1 MTSLTSVVKVQLLGA
16 RRPQWSSPLLS
27 YHHDLISFVPEAD
40 TAGPGHECLQV
51 PEVPGGL
58 NNLRGIAGLLAPR
71 LLSLLVVNACYWCV
85 LYGIFT
91 PPSILLGA

>member
-1 MTSLTSVVKVQLLGA
+1 MTSLASVVKVQLLGA
-16 RRPQWSSPLLS
+16 RRPQWSSPFSAVTAIWCLLPATEPTQLGRGMNA
-27 YHHDLISFVPEAD
+27 YKYQKFLE
-40 TAGPGHECLQV
+40 
-51 PEVPGGL
+51 GL

-91 PPSILLGA
+91 LHQSVGA